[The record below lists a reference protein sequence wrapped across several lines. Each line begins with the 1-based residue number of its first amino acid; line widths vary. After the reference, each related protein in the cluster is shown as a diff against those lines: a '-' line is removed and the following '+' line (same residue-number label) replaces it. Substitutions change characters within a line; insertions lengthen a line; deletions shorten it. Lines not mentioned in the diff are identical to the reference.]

1 MKGFVK
7 SIWVTILALPL
18 FISAQE
24 TREIYQ
30 RVRVSVTPQS
40 QHILAETGVCL
51 DHLIE
56 NEKTWV
62 TGEFSLSEVE
72 RIKKAGFQVNIQIP
86 DVTADFLARNA
97 QISLEASIQ
106 AASRPIPPGFNLGS
120 MGGYLT
126 YAEVL
131 LEFDSLVMNYPNLI
145 SPADSIG
152 HTREGRPIYAYRVS
166 DNPLQDETEPEVLY
180 TALHHAREPNSIMQM
195 IYYLQEF

>member
-30 RVRVSVTPQS
+30 RVRVSVTPQT

-72 RIKKAGFQVNIQIP
+72 KIKNAGFPVDILIQDIS
-86 DVTADFLARNA
+86 ADFLARNS
-97 QISLEASIQ
+97 QISVESAIQ
-106 AASRPIPPGFNLGS
+106 AATRPIPPGFNLGS

-126 YAEVL
+126 YAEVM
-131 LEFDSLVMNYPNLI
+131 LEMDSLVMNYPNLI

-152 HTREGRPIYAYRVS
+152 HTREG
-166 DNPLQDETEPEVLY
+166 
-180 TALHHAREPNSIMQM
+180 
-195 IYYLQEF
+195 